1 MRIGLNL
8 LYLIPDVVGGTQTY
22 ATGLIGGLR
31 QLQTHYAFTLFVNR
45 EGASLFPDEGSHFQK
60 VICPVDAKN
69 RLHRYWFEQVRLRD
83 YVRSHSIDLLHS
95 LAYISPIFLPCPAVV
110 TIHDLNF
117 KMAGHAMPLIRRWAL
132 GLFVRQAIKRSE
144 RILTVS
150 EFSRQEIF
158 KAYNVA
164 PDKVIVTHE
173 AADDA
178 LPLKKTKE
186 PGQAQAQQCLNKPY
200 IVAFSSVTAN
210 KNIPRLVEAFND
222 AKNNGALEHQLVLI
236 GHPPLNGNGAP
247 IRIHPDIIWTGY
259 LGREDVY
266 DVLSH
271 ADFMVFPS
279 LYEGFGLPLLEAM
292 AAGVPVVCSNAAS
305 IPEVTGGAAVYFDP
319 LSVPDLTGQLLRVAR
334 DPALRLTLKDKGVE
348 NLKRFSWKK
357 TAAETVAIYDDILSG
372 GSCARRRF

>member
-45 EGASLFPDEGSHFQK
+45 EGARLFPDEGSLFQK

-69 RLHRYWFEQVRLRD
+69 RFGRYGFEQIRLKD
-83 YVRSHSIDLLHS
+83 YILRHHIDLLHS
-95 LAYISPIFLPCPAVV
+95 LAYTSPVFLPCPAVV

-117 KMAGHAMPLIRRWAL
+117 KMAGHDMPFYRRWAL
-132 GLFVRQAIKRSE
+132 GIFVRQAMRRSE
-144 RILTVS
+144 KIITVS
-150 EFSRQEIF
+150 EFSRQEIL
-158 KAYNVA
+158 KAYHVA

-173 AADDA
+173 AADVVD
-178 LPLKKTKE
+178 LPIPSQKRFGDDWPST
-186 PGQAQAQQCLNKPY
+186 QPY

-210 KNIPRLVEAFND
+210 KNIPRLVEAFVE
-222 AKNNGALEHQLVLI
+222 AKKNGGLAHQLVLI
-236 GHPPLNGNGAP
+236 GHRPLNGPVASHQH
-247 IRIHPDIIWTGY
+247 HPDIIWTGY
-259 LGREDVY
+259 LSRQDVF
-266 DVLSH
+266 DVLRR

-292 AAGVPVVCSNAAS
+292 AAGLPVLCSSAAS
-305 IPEVTGGAAVYFDP
+305 LPEVAGGAALYFDP
-319 LSVPDLTGQLLRVAR
+319 LSVGDLAGKMILLGGQAGLKASLREKG
-334 DPALRLTLKDKGVE
+334 LK

-357 TAAETVAIYDDILSG
+357 TAAETVAVYDGILQNQQKSVV
-372 GSCARRRF
+372 RL